1 MYQQMLHVIA
11 IGDWLTSHSWRWWTL
26 HHHRSSELRLTVRPE
41 RSSLSRFCNS
51 LCSRSILISGLLLL
65 ESLLS
70 YPITCQYVRHSRFL
84 IDI

>member
-41 RSSLSRFCNS
+41 RSSFKP
-51 LCSRSILISGLLLL
+51 LL
-65 ESLLS
+65 
-70 YPITCQYVRHSRFL
+70 
-84 IDI
+84 